1 MKIKNY
7 LFVIVAT
14 VFIGC
19 SQKTASNEVLPGE
32 ELGAQS
38 GELKQVTADVTL
50 TFEAQVQA
58 ASWMSFSTWQQ
69 HIRLLKQGDDLFFN
83 NENASIVEFFTD
95 FENAIPASLASTGLS
110 GRFKVVKSCAF
121 TFKEALALFGP
132 NDSKT
137 SAAKEALLNSHNN
150 LLQFINQ
157 TVEKNA
163 LPDFNKPTN

>member
-69 HIRLLKQGDDLFFN
+69 HIRLLL
-83 NENASIVEFFTD
+83 TY
-95 FENAIPASLASTGLS
+95 
-110 GRFKVVKSCAF
+110 R
-121 TFKEALALFGP
+121 
-132 NDSKT
+132 
-137 SAAKEALLNSHNN
+137 
-150 LLQFINQ
+150 
-157 TVEKNA
+157 
-163 LPDFNKPTN
+163 